1 MGGGGGMK
9 IICRLRAR
17 LRPPRRP
24 SQPPI
29 DLRQTQW
36 GFAVDKIRKLVLSYQ
51 DGGSPGL
58 WFPEDGNLAAELG
71 HVSLMKAS
79 RGVFRY
85 SLDAM
90 NRAAKNG
97 FLEVLIFLHKEGND
111 CTTVRLRG

>member
-36 GFAVDKIRKLVLSYQ
+36 GFAVDKIRWVGVYCSAFATGFYVL
-51 DGGSPGL
+51 L
-58 WFPEDGNLAAELG
+58 LNE
-71 HVSLMKAS
+71 
-79 RGVFRY
+79 
-85 SLDAM
+85 
-90 NRAAKNG
+90 
-97 FLEVLIFLHKEGND
+97 
-111 CTTVRLRG
+111 